1 MKKYPY
7 YLYVY
12 NCCGLQYG
20 QPFRQIDTIPINAVD
35 FVQRHLFTA
44 RILQRAE
51 AVELLAKT
59 IPLLSDL
66 FVHDARQRRFVTAI
80 ASTFLNTSSKDFLVA
95 EAAHIMTIF
104 QFVLTHGVEFGL
116 CALVDRLNDE
126 VGDNI
131 SRINPR
137 HHSQGSSGPFA
148 GGFHQLTGRFSR
160 LASCRF
166 THDFRQSFFQVLRDH
181 RLNFVF
187 NLTGHA
193 IGEFRD
199 QLILKA

>member
-1 MKKYPY
+1 MANHSDKSTRSQSMRSILSNGTSSQRGFSGVPKP
-7 YLYVY
+7 L
-12 NCCGLQYG
+12 NCS
-20 QPFRQIDTIPINAVD
+20 PR
-35 FVQRHLFTA
+35 RSS
-44 RILQRAE
+44 
-51 AVELLAKT
+51 
-59 IPLLSDL
+59 LLSDL

-137 HHSQGSSGPFA
+137 HHSQGSSGLFA

-193 IGEFRD
+193 IGEFRE